1 MVRNNQNCQEI
12 PSAKKNC
19 YSTRFWFMWHAFYS
33 KQQLRRKNIFGK
45 KAEIH
50 LALLSQFSPLT
61 NMKGCRLMPLESPWT
76 WLPSNMFHTNPLPY
90 RVLFI
95 YTYYVKKSNHHNFFN
110 FSSFCYFWHKN
121 RVRCAS
127 IHIYKKIGET
137 KDYSWEKCQSKYC
150 KYSAVIP
157 NLSHYYTE

>member
-1 MVRNNQNCQEI
+1 MQKRTVIQQDFDLCGMPFIQNNNCVE
-12 PSAKKNC
+12 
-19 YSTRFWFMWHAFYS
+19 
-33 KQQLRRKNIFGK
+33 KNIFGK

-95 YTYYVKKSNHHNFFN
+95 YTYYVKKSNHHYFFN

-127 IHIYKKIGET
+127 IHIYKKIGFA
-137 KDYSWEKCQSKYC
+137 KFFLQRIIHKKSVSQSIVNIVLLYQ
-150 KYSAVIP
+150 I
-157 NLSHYYTE
+157 